1 MAESSVASAERVP
14 LLQQRREVDTTE
26 VYPVIQSVRSV
37 STSYFS
43 FVKLLLR
50 SFRTLWWV
58 YCASPEHNLKWADTL
73 WPRLQ

>member
-37 STSYFS
+37 STSYVP

-50 SFRTLWWV
+50 SFRTL
-58 YCASPEHNLKWADTL
+58 
-73 WPRLQ
+73 